1 VSVGLLSGSQR
12 AADYQRADGTRRRID
27 RAVDIVRTGPPP
39 DPDVPMVLQVSRW
52 DRLKDMEGVMRGFA
66 DFVMSDHGTQLVLA
80 GPVVSAVADDPEG
93 AQVLEECWRGWRQL
107 PHHARSRIALA
118 CLPMADVEENAIIVN
133 ALQRH
138 AAIVVQKSLAEGF
151 GLTVSEAMFKRRP
164 VVASAVGGIAD
175 QIVNGESGILLSD
188 PTDLEAFSATLADLL
203 VDRDRLTSLGAHARD
218 RVVDRFL
225 PDTQLARWSELLA
238 AVLT

>member
-1 VSVGLLSGSQR
+1 
-12 AADYQRADGTRRRID
+12 
-27 RAVDIVRTGPPP
+27 
-39 DPDVPMVLQVSRW
+39 
-52 DRLKDMEGVMRGFA
+52 
-66 DFVMSDHGTQLVLA
+66 
-80 GPVVSAVADDPEG
+80 
-93 AQVLEECWRGWRQL
+93 
-107 PHHARSRIALA
+107 
-118 CLPMADVEENAIIVN
+118 
-133 ALQRH
+133 
-138 AAIVVQKSLAEGF
+138 
-151 GLTVSEAMFKRRP
+151 MFKRRP